1 MEFVVPDSMLE
12 LYKNYCIMVIKKIIR
27 SRHLMQTKF
36 IIICRLLDR
45 LSNA

>member
-27 SRHLMQTKF
+27 SRHK
-36 IIICRLLDR
+36 IRHNR
-45 LSNA
+45 HKN